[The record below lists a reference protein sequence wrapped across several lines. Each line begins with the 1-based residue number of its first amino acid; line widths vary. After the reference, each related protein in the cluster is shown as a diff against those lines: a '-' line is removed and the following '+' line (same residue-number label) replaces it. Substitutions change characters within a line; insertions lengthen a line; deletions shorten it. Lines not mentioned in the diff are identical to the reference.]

1 MRRLLVLA
9 SAIVFV
15 DTMFFAAVAPLL
27 PELSDELGLSK
38 GAAGILSGSY
48 AAGALVGAIPGGV
61 LAARV
66 GVRPTVLAG
75 LATMG
80 ASGLVFAFADD
91 VLVLDAA
98 RFVQGFASAATWAGS
113 LAWLIGVAPRERRG
127 EVIGTALAAAVA
139 GALFGPV
146 IGGLAA
152 ELGRGP
158 VFASAAALGGALMAW
173 ALATPGLPHSDDPRL
188 GTLVRALRDPRILAG
203 TWLIL
208 VPGAIGGS
216 ISVLVPLRMDELG
229 AGATAIAAAFL
240 IAALLEAMVAPVSG
254 RVSDRRGRVVP
265 VMAGLG
271 AAAVGLPLLPLPDVA
286 WVLGALVVLVAPLIG
301 VVWSPAMAMLSDASE
316 ALGVD
321 QALGF
326 ALVNLGWGLGQIA
339 GAGGGARLGEDLGD
353 ATVYAALA
361 ALSALTV
368 AVLAAGSRRPR
379 PV

>member
-1 MRRLLVLA
+1 MRRLLLLA

-27 PELSDELGLSK
+27 PRLADELELSKS
-38 GAAGILSGSY
+38 AAGVLSGAY
-48 AAGALVGAIPGGV
+48 AAGALIGAIPGGI
-61 LAARV
+61 LAARA

-75 LATMG
+75 LAIMG
-80 ASGLVFAFADD
+80 ASGLVFAFAEE
-91 VLVLDAA
+91 VVILDAA

-113 LAWLIGVAPRERRG
+113 LAWLIGVAPRDRRG

-146 IGGLAA
+146 LGGLAA

-173 ALATPGLPHSDDPRL
+173 ALATPGIPRSEDPRL
-188 GTLVRALRDPRILAG
+188 GTLVRALRDARILAG

-208 VPGAIGGS
+208 VPGAIGGA
-216 ISVLVPLRMDELG
+216 ISVLVPLRMDALG

-240 IAALLEAMVAPVSG
+240 IAALLEAIVAPISG
-254 RVSDRRGRVVP
+254 RASDRHGRVVP
-265 VMAGLG
+265 LMAGLA
-271 AAAVGLPLLPLPDVA
+271 AAAVALPLLPLPNVA
-286 WVLGALVVLVAPLIG
+286 WLLGLLVVFSAPLIG
-301 VVWSPAMAMLSDASE
+301 VLWSPAMAMLSDAAE

-326 ALVNLGWGLGQIA
+326 ALVNVGWGLGQVL
-339 GAGGGARLGEDLGD
+339 GASGGASAAEAFGD
-353 ATVYAALA
+353 AAVYLALA
-361 ALSALTV
+361 AVSAATFV
-368 AVLAAGSRRPR
+368 ALARHRPR
-379 PV
+379 RATA

>member
-27 PELSDELGLSK
+27 PSLSTDLALSK
-38 GAAGILSGSY
+38 SAAGVLAGSY
-48 AAGALVGAIPGGV
+48 AAGALAGAIPGGL

-80 ASGLVFAFADD
+80 ASGLVFAFASD
-91 VLVLDAA
+91 VAVLDVA

-113 LAWLIGVAPRERRG
+113 LAWLVGLGPRERRG
-127 EVIGTALAAAVA
+127 ELIGTALAAAVA

-146 IGGLAA
+146 LGGLAA

-158 VFASAAALGGALMAW
+158 VFAAAAALSPLLMAA
-173 ALATPGLPHSDDPRL
+173 ALSTPAPARSGDPRL
-188 GTLVRALRDPRILAG
+188 ADLLRAWREPRIAAG

-208 VPGAIGGS
+208 VPGAIGGA

-240 IAALLEAMVAPVSG
+240 VAALLEALVAPISG
-254 RVSDRRGRVVP
+254 RVSDRRGRRAP
-265 VMAGLG
+265 ITAGLV
-271 AAAVGLPLLPLPDVA
+271 AAAVALPLLPLPGEA
-286 WVLGALVVLVAPLIG
+286 LVLGVLVVLVAPLVG
-301 VVWSPAMAMLSDASE
+301 VIWSPAMALLSDAAE
-316 ALGVD
+316 ARGLD

-339 GAGGGARLGEDLGD
+339 GSAGGARIGERLGD
-353 ATVYAALA
+353 ATVYGGLA
-361 ALSALTV
+361 AVCALT
-368 AVLAAGSRRPR
+368 LLGFHLRRSH
-379 PV
+379 